1 MYSNAK
7 NYSLSPY
14 LYTCMS
20 LFNCRKKDFFFGYH
34 DIYFKNKRKLV
45 NVFFLDALITMLHIF
60 WSRHSNKNNRNSKG
74 EKQVTPPINRLK
86 IVRETIIQK

>member
-1 MYSNAK
+1 MPKTTLFLRIYTRACF
-7 NYSLSPY
+7 Y
-14 LYTCMS
+14 LAVV
-20 LFNCRKKDFFFGYH
+20 KKIFFGYH
-34 DIYFKNKRKLV
+34 DIYFKHKRKLV